1 MKRIL
6 VILLALLLLAGCG
19 NTTTNTYTS
28 SVAPTAELTQISN
41 IKDYTIIM
49 PTDRDDAVKEA
60 VMALRDALGKVIG
73 DTMPFSTDKK
83 ESTDEAYEILVGATT
98 RAQSNL
104 GLKYDDYTVKL
115 DGNKI
120 VIAGGSYSATVEAVD
135 WFIQKCVDKTVS
147 VPSTPYEVKRDYSF
161 ETLKINSVALKDYAV
176 VLTAK
181 LTLILCLK
189 P

>member
-1 MKRIL
+1 MKRIF
-6 VILLALLLLAGCG
+6 ISLLALLLLAGCG
-19 NTTTNTYTS
+19 NTTSTDTS
-28 SVAPTAELTQISN
+28 SVAPTAELTQINN

-135 WFIQKCVDKTVS
+135 WFIQKCIDKTVS
-147 VPSTPYEVKRDYSF
+147 VPTR
-161 ETLKINSVALKDYAV
+161 TLQGSL
-176 VLTAK
+176 
-181 LTLILCLK
+181 
-189 P
+189 